1 MVRNIVGCL
10 VYVGSGRRAPQWLAG
25 VLTGLDRNAAAPT
38 FAASGLYLA
47 RVVYDPIWE
56 IPAAAG
62 GSVALAAM
70 DA

>member
-1 MVRNIVGCL
+1 
-10 VYVGSGRRAPQWLAG
+10 
-25 VLTGLDRNAAAPT
+25 
-38 FAASGLYLA
+38 
-47 RVVYDPIWE
+47 VVYDPIWE